1 MRTKIRLA
9 VLTAVGAICLT
20 VPIVATGATGISG
33 HLTGSQVVNP
43 KGGDPNGTANI
54 SLRVNRQKARVC
66 FVLTYKKLSGHV
78 TGAFIHKGDEGDI
91 ARPIITLFEG
101 DHASPVQA
109 CVHDVK
115 KRLVKRLKRKPSQ
128 HYVDVTTSKY
138 PDGAVRG
145 QLER

>member
-1 MRTKIRLA
+1 MRTKRLA
-9 VLTAVGAICLT
+9 VLAAVGAVCLA

-43 KGGDPNGTANI
+43 NGGDPNGTANLN
-54 SLRVNRQKARVC
+54 LRVNRQKARVC

-78 TGAFIHKGDEGDI
+78 TGAFIHKGDEGEI

-109 CVHDVK
+109 CVHDLK
-115 KRLVKRLKRKPSQ
+115 KRLVKRLKRKPAQ

-138 PDGAVRG
+138 PDGAIRG

>member
-9 VLTAVGAICLT
+9 VLAAVGAVCLA

-43 KGGDPNGTANI
+43 NGGDPNGTANLN
-54 SLRVNRQKARVC
+54 LRVNRQKARVC

-78 TGAFIHKGDEGDI
+78 TGAFIHKGDEGAI

-109 CVHDVK
+109 CVHDLK
-115 KRLVKRLKRKPSQ
+115 KRLVKRLKRKPAQ

-138 PDGAVRG
+138 PDGAIRG